1 MIFPAVTLFLK
12 GLDRRLNAPDHPFNV
27 DVVDFIDNLRGNG
40 LDRRGWRHAGVVD
53 DDVEAAQRFARL
65 FDGGKYRSRSE
76 TSTFTAMARPPA
88 WLISE
93 ATALAVASL

>member
-1 MIFPAVTLFLK
+1 MPQITF
-12 GLDRRLNAPDHPFNV
+12 DV
-27 DVVDFIDNLRGNG
+27 DVVDFVDNLRGNG

-88 WLISE
+88 G
-93 ATALAVASL
+93 